1 MSTSNPQLPQVD
13 AGPGA
18 DRVTDEVRP
27 APDAEAEAST
37 TTSEIPTA
45 LVRAM
50 TAVHSLGIEA
60 VRLYHRLDVTLPPD
74 RLEDRPHL
82 FVANHGFGTIFDLN
96 VFATFAALD
105 RLRLS
110 RPVTALTHEVA
121 WSLRVGKLIETL
133 GARPASRAAAMD
145 AFARGEHV
153 LVFPGGDLDGGK
165 PFIHRNKIVFGSR
178 RGFAR
183 LAVEADVPIVPI
195 VTAGAGESLLV
206 LSDGRW
212 LASALGLDK
221 RLRMNTLPVSV
232 SLPWGVS
239 LGGVGLLPHLPLP
252 TKLRTTVLAATRPR
266 PGESV
271 EEYGDRV
278 QTTMQATLDDLT
290 RGRRLILG

>member
-1 MSTSNPQLPQVD
+1 MSTSNPPTD
-13 AGPGA
+13 RGPRRREA
-18 DRVTDEVRP
+18 DRVTAGVRP
-27 APDAEAEAST
+27 GREAEA
-37 TTSEIPTA
+37 PTDTCDVPAA
-45 LVRAM
+45 LVRAL
-50 TAVHSLGIEA
+50 TSVHRLGIEA
-60 VRLYHRLDVTLPPD
+60 VRSYHRLDVTLPPD

-105 RLRLS
+105 RLGLS
-110 RPVTALTHEVA
+110 RPVTALTHEIA
-121 WSLRVGKLIETL
+121 WTLRVGTLLETL
-133 GARPASRAAAMD
+133 GARPASRAAALD

-165 PFIHRNKIVFGSR
+165 SFLHRNEIVFGRR

-212 LASALGLDK
+212 LARALRLD
-221 RLRMNTLPVSV
+221 RTLRMNTVPVSV
-232 SLPWGVS
+232 SLPWGVNV
-239 LGGVGLLPHLPLP
+239 GGVGLLPHLPLP
-252 TKLRTTVLAATRPR
+252 TKLRTTVLAPPRPQ

-271 EEYGDRV
+271 EEYGNRV
-278 QTTMQATLDDLT
+278 QTSMQATLSDLT
-290 RGRRLILG
+290 RGRRLVLG